1 MCYNFCYKFIF
12 RGLFMEKFCRIFLSL
27 FICFFLFSCSDFQ
40 QDLASTTVEITP
52 EFISKVRSATSDSDS
67 AFYISVC
74 MEFADGSP
82 QKEQIIS
89 IENED
94 SANGKII
101 VFDNLPI
108 DKKGTIS
115 IYVIRNITSESESN
129 TDFYVDRLSVYEGKQ
144 EFIVKAGGQHL
155 KIEASTST
163 KYTANF
169 TTFTEADNETEANSP
184 EITFTESSIIT
195 APLPVGTTRWQICF
209 NNLGKISYHGGFG
222 EEINVKKELM
232 NYQNYFNY
240 PGEGKTTYVNLEGTG
255 ESPEDI
261 KTPIVY
267 CEATTTN
274 ETGPTYTYKIL
285 GSETSFL
292 TIPAEITDYCFDNA
306 GNFYFTTSDGVF
318 KIAYNHKEKKY
329 EVFNEHNYFIVISNA
344 QLAYDKAQ
352 NYLYVCGLNEETNT
366 YLTRIQN
373 PAGAIYKNT
382 KVEDPESFWNED
394 PLEQDPYIDIFG
406 SISFTVHDGILYVS
420 KIQKAQDDSGTKYSY
435 SLVLQKGSI
444 ETGLEDP
451 IEYKILSDAQDGL
464 SGTTDIMFQDG
475 SLYIIFSYS
484 NNNWSSTSKNYSTGG
499 IVKYDT
505 ESGQFDKSF
514 GIKGFAQIKT
524 LTGSDGATLNFYAPT
539 SGNNGTESKYFYG
552 PKQFVAIMPKKLV
565 FLDSGAD
572 VSSYDASLY
581 PGNPSK
587 IPSKS
592 RIVEYDLSTNSF
604 SSTEITGTD
613 LDILFAFTM

>member
-1 MCYNFCYKFIF
+1 MK
-12 RGLFMEKFCRIFLSL
+12 R
-27 FICFFLFSCSDFQ
+27 FLFCLILAFFTFLCISCNLQIEERTSTS
-40 QDLASTTVEITP
+40 LLIPASVFKAVSE
-52 EFISKVRSATSDSDS
+52 
-67 AFYISVC
+67 
-74 MEFADGSP
+74 SP
-82 QKEQIIS
+82 QTTAPQTRLNVYLTCGKES
-89 IENED
+89 ITERHILTKEELN
-94 SANGKII
+94 NGLRLK
-101 VFDNLPI
+101 FDNLPVGNTGHLYVEFANIKCNGNQGENTKFYANDVAIHLGETSFEVIPNGEVYIKLELKPAKEYIAQFNFI
-108 DKKGTIS
+108 DE
-115 IYVIRNITSESESN
+115 YSEYSN
-129 TDFYVDRLSVYEGKQ
+129 VELD
-144 EFIVKAGGQHL
+144 
-155 KIEASTST
+155 
-163 KYTANF
+163 
-169 TTFTEADNETEANSP
+169 FTERST
-184 EITFTESSIIT
+184 IKTK
-195 APLPVGTTRWQICF
+195 LPVGTTKWTIK
-209 NNLGKISYHGGFG
+209 NEDNLYFGRFG
-222 EEINVKKELM
+222 EQIYAKELL
-232 NYQNYFNY
+232 NYFQNENANFILK
-240 PGEGKTTYVNLEGTG
+240 PTG
-255 ESPEDI
+255 ELPENI

-267 CEATTTN
+267 CEKDPN
-274 ETGPTYTYKIL
+274 EREFPYKYKIL
-285 GSETSFL
+285 GSGNPVLTTS
-292 TIPAEITDYCFDNA
+292 AEITDYCFDNA
-306 GNFYFTTSDGVF
+306 GNFYFIDDYCPVY
-318 KIAYNHKEKKY
+318 KIAYNHKENKY
-329 EVFNEHNYFIVISNA
+329 EDFTNQGSFYNA
-344 QLAYDKAQ
+344 ASSSQITYDKAQ
-352 NYLYVCGLNEETNT
+352 NCLYIYGSQTTTDTT
-366 YLTRIQN
+366 YIHRIQN

-394 PLEQDPYIDIFG
+394 PLEQDLYIDIFG

-499 IVKYDT
+499 IVKYNT
-505 ESGQFDKSF
+505 ESERFDGSF

-524 LTGSDGATLNFYAPT
+524 LTGSEGATLNFYAPT

-581 PGNPSK
+581 PDNPSK

-613 LDILFAFTM
+613 LGFGFSGFSM

>member
-1 MCYNFCYKFIF
+1 
-12 RGLFMEKFCRIFLSL
+12 MEKFCRIFLS
-27 FICFFLFSCSDFQ
+27 FFVCFFLFSCSDFQ

-67 AFYISVC
+67 KFYISVC
-74 MEFADGSP
+74 MEFEDGSIRDE
-82 QKEQIIS
+82 KKIYIAE
-89 IENED
+89 ETL
-94 SANGKII
+94 ANGQII

-115 IYVIRNITSESESN
+115 IYVINNTSESESN
-129 TDFYVDRLSVYEGKQ
+129 TGFYADRLSVYEG
-144 EFIVKAGGQHL
+144 EMGFIVKAGGQHL
-155 KIEASTST
+155 KIDVNPSTEYEA
-163 KYTANF
+163 YF
-169 TTFTEADNETEANSP
+169 TTFTETPNGITSDP
-184 EITFTESSIIT
+184 PVITFTESSIIT

-209 NNLGKISYHGGFG
+209 NILGKISYHGSFG
-222 EEINVKKELM
+222 EKIDVKKELM
-232 NYQNYFNY
+232 NYETYFNY
-240 PGEGKTTYVNLEGTG
+240 PGDGETTYVNLEGTG
-255 ESPEDI
+255 ESPENI

-267 CEATTTN
+267 CETTTTN
-274 ETGPTYTYKIL
+274 EVGPTYTYKIL

-292 TIPAEITDYCFDNA
+292 TITAEITDYCFDNA
-306 GNFYFTTSDGVF
+306 GNFFFTTSDGVF
-318 KIAYNHKEKKY
+318 KIAYNHKEKEY
-329 EVFNEHNYFIVISNA
+329 EEFNEQNYFIGISNA
-344 QLAYDKAQ
+344 QLTYDKAQ
-352 NYLYVCGLNEETNT
+352 NYLYVYGLNEDTNT

-382 KVEDPESFWNED
+382 IVGVPESFWTEED
-394 PLEQDPYIDIFG
+394 PLEREFNDIADP
-406 SISFTVHDGILYVS
+406 SFTVHDGILYVS
-420 KIQKAQDDSGTKYSY
+420 KIQNAPDDSGTKYSY

-444 ETGLEDP
+444 ESDTFGDP
-451 IEYKILSDAQDGL
+451 IEYEILSDAQNGL

-475 SLYIIFSYS
+475 SLYIIFSCS
-484 NNNWSSTSKNYSTGG
+484 NNNWDSTSENYSTGG

-505 ESGQFDKSF
+505 ESGQFDESF

-524 LTGSDGATLNFYAPT
+524 LTGSEGATLNFYAPT

-581 PGNPSK
+581 PNNPSK

-604 SSTEITGTD
+604 SSAEITGTD
-613 LDILFAFTM
+613 LGFGFSGFTM